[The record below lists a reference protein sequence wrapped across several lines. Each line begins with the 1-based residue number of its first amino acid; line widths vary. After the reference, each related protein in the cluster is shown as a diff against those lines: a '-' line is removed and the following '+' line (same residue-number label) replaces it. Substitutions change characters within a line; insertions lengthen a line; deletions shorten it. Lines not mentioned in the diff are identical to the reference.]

1 MVRRQ
6 RYAAT
11 TTRLKKLEV
20 RPPAA
25 VKTRTLQKTGRED
38 GQWRSRLVLSSRK
51 FFEAQT
57 ETTQTTTNGSGP
69 EKFILISALRGLK
82 VGVHLI
88 VTKFLFR
95 IADGFGAKPRILTK
109 ERCALRNHFD
119 IVIESCFCIGGFY
132 TKNVADVTRAT

>member
-82 VGVHLI
+82 VGVHLS
-88 VTKFLFR
+88 L
-95 IADGFGAKPRILTK
+95 LMK
-109 ERCALRNHFD
+109 EPW
-119 IVIESCFCIGGFY
+119 
-132 TKNVADVTRAT
+132 KQTR